1 MITEEL
7 LVDTITRIFQ
17 NGHGKVR
24 SVSFLK
30 ELKPEEKPKKPIL
43 EIVVL
48 PPDTDHLARFE
59 KKPFLS
65 AGDGEFT
72 VEPLS
77 VFEIHLKYPNNNKD
91 LPPLEDYRRHQIYS
105 SKFVERLY
113 MLVDW

>member
-7 LVDTITRIFQ
+7 LVGAIAKIFQ

-24 SVSFLK
+24 SISFLR
-30 ELKPEEKPKKPIL
+30 ENAARIDPKKPIL
-43 EIVVL
+43 EIVAL